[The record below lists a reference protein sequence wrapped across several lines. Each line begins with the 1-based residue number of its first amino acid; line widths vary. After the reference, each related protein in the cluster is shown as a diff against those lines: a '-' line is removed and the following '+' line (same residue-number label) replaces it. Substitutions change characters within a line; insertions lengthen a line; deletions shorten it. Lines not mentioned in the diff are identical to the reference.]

1 MGLGDIGG
9 TPALPP
15 RRWASSIGGTKS
27 RAPQGRAVPLL
38 LIGGASGLLYVVGG
52 TQRALQRGTTS
63 EGAAFLLPTVL
74 YLLATLGLFGLY
86 LLLLV
91 RCRRGEFGSRRARIL
106 SMTLPVLF
114 NVLLILVPPSFSID
128 LLS

>member
-15 RRWASSIGGTKS
+15 RRWASSIGGTKN
-27 RAPQGRAVPLL
+27 RAPEGRALPLL
-38 LIGGASGLLYVVGG
+38 LIGGASGLLYAVVGG
-52 TQRALQRGTTS
+52 TQHALQQGTTS

-74 YLLATLGLFGLY
+74 YLLATLGLFGFY

-91 RCRRGEFGSRRARIL
+91 RCGRGVW
-106 SMTLPVLF
+106 M
-114 NVLLILVPPSFSID
+114 
-128 LLS
+128 